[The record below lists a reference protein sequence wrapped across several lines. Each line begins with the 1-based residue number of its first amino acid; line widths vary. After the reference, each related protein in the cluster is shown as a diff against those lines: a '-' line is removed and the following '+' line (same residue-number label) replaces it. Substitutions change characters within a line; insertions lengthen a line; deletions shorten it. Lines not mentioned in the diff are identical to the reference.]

1 MTSTIEIT
9 EVRNARSMNAENTMI
24 DVEINHP
31 DYGWI
36 PYLLTDFDT
45 DNTIDNDNLMSLI
58 GSDFSPYVAPTQE
71 ELDATSASQVR
82 YVRDGRLVSE
92 VDPVV
97 SNPLR
102 WADLSEQ
109 EQADVSA
116 YRLALLDVP
125 SQSGFPHTVSW
136 PTKPSCL

>member
-1 MTSTIEIT
+1 MAIRHIIFSDGTYVVQDSGDEPMPPLPDGASEVDERPNSFYDRVGDAWVENIERKT
-9 EVRNARSMNAENTMI
+9 EA
-24 DVEINHP
+24 
-31 DYGWI
+31 
-36 PYLLTDFDT
+36 LTDTVRLDR
-45 DNTIDNDNLMSLI
+45 DNKLK
-58 GSDFSPYVAPTQE
+58 Q
-71 ELDATSASQVR
+71 
-82 YVRDGRLVSE
+82 E

-102 WADLSEQ
+102 WAGLSAQ

-125 SQSGFPHTVSW
+125 SQSGFPLTVSW

>member
-1 MTSTIEIT
+1 MSIQIT
-9 EVRNARSMNAENTMI
+9 EVRNARSMDAENTMMEL
-24 DVEINHP
+24 EINHP

-36 PYLLTDFDT
+36 PYSLTPWDT
-45 DNTIDNDNLMSLI
+45 DTTIDNTALLALV

-71 ELDATSASQVR
+71 ELDATLASQVR
-82 YVRDGRLVSE
+82 YERDQKLVSE

-125 SQSGFPHTVSW
+125 QQQGFPSTVSW

>member
-1 MTSTIEIT
+1 MTTPVSIT
-9 EVRNARSMNAENTMI
+9 ECRNASSLNAENTKF
-24 DVEINHP
+24 DLEINHP

-36 PYLLTDFDT
+36 PYTLDPTDT
-45 DNTIDNDNLMSLI
+45 DTTIDNTALLALV
-58 GSDFSPYVAPTQE
+58 GSDYSAYVAPTQE
-71 ELDATSASQVR
+71 ELDATAASQVR
-82 YVRDGRLVSE
+82 YERDLKLTTE

-102 WADLSEQ
+102 WADLSSQ

-136 PTKPSCL
+136 PTPPACL